1 MEGDINFRL
10 SEKEAELLMNALQTQ
25 TNNVIAKMQNQYA
38 EQVNAITQN
47 DDEEQILVEDNNDKG
62 DRID

>member
-1 MEGDINFRL
+1 MEENINFKL
-10 SEKEAELLMNALQTQ
+10 SVKEAELLMNALQTQ

-38 EQVNAITQN
+38 EQVNADTQN
-47 DDEEQILVEDNNDKG
+47 DDEEQILVEDNDDKG

>member
-1 MEGDINFRL
+1 MEENINFKL
-10 SEKEAELLMNALQTQ
+10 SVKEAELLMNALQTQ

-38 EQVNAITQN
+38 EQVNAVTQN
-47 DDEEQILVEDNNDKG
+47 DDEEQILVEDNDDKG